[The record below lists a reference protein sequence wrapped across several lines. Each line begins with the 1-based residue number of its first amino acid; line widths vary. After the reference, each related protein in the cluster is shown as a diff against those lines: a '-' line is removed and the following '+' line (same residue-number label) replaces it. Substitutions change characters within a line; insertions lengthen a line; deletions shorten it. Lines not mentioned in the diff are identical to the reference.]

1 MTEAPTV
8 AKPTKYAMVVVTAT
22 IVTAANTATVG
33 KLGAVTPA
41 LEANGGKF
49 YDVSPYKL
57 SDVHHYF
64 FCMLLKSD

>member
-49 YDVSPYKL
+49 YDLSPYK
-57 SDVHHYF
+57 VTFMPGYF
-64 FCMLLKSD
+64 FLHA